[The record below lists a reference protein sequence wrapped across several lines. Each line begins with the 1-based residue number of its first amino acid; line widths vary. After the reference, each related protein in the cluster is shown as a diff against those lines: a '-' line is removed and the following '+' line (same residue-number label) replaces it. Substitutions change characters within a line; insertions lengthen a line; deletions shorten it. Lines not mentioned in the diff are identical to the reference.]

1 MTIHKLDTK
10 MYVTQ
15 KAFIRRNGKIL
26 VLRDPQHA
34 VKGQIGLDFP
44 GGKYRWGRTQQ
55 EELKRE
61 VDEETGLRIKIGN
74 PFISW
79 TNLGYKTKH
88 KNVNL
93 FIVGYLC
100 EYVSGEVKLSNE
112 HDEFEW
118 IDEKSHKKWEEDSP
132 YFKALEKYFEVIKS
146 QNR

>member
-15 KAFIRRNGKIL
+15 KAFIHKKGKIL

-34 VKGQIGLDFP
+34 VKGQVGLDFP
-44 GGKYRWGRTQQ
+44 GGKYRWGKALQ

-61 VDEETGLRIKIGN
+61 VAEETGLTINVSK

-88 KNVNL
+88 KNINL

-100 EYVSGEVKLSNE
+100 EYVSGKVILSNE
-112 HDEFEW
+112 HDKFEW
-118 IDEKSHKKWEEDSP
+118 VDEKNYRNWKENSP
-132 YFKALEKYFEVIKS
+132 YFRALEEYFKLK
-146 QNR
+146 